1 MQLCLARAEVDLL
14 GYPLAAQLHG
24 YDGHLSAYSRASQRG
39 RAATPR
45 PLATICIMMSVVS
58 MVLWRLGQC
67 LWAAKLGIDI
77 EPVYGHGIGNQHL
90 ARQITWLDMA
100 GLGQGVIRSHHQHL
114 LIVKDGLKVQT
125 RLEQRIGVTSMSIS

>member
-1 MQLCLARAEVDLL
+1 MAPGGNAF
-14 GYPLAAQLHG
+14 
-24 YDGHLSAYSRASQRG
+24 
-39 RAATPR
+39 
-45 PLATICIMMSVVS
+45 
-58 MVLWRLGQC
+58 GQQ
-67 LWAAKLGIDI
+67 KLGIDI

-125 RLEQRIGVTSMSIS
+125 RLEQRIGGDQHVDLIAEQRTDAAKLKLLLHVHIHIGPGGQIG